1 MPSNDNFSRLSDD
14 ELVAEA
20 KRLAHGEREATVRL
34 ITCLAELDARR
45 LYLGAG
51 FSSLFTYC
59 TEVLRLSEHAAFHRI
74 TAART
79 ARRFPVLLRM
89 LAEGSL
95 NLTSVRLLAPHLD
108 EDNQEEL
115 RSAATGKSRRE
126 LEELLARRF
135 PQPDV
140 ASSIRK
146 LPGPRPTLEASALP
160 LEGGATVA
168 SPSDPGATPVS
179 QAEEGS
185 GGPPRS
191 PALSAPVPSSA
202 FRPVVTPLAPDRYQI
217 TFAAG
222 AETREKLLLAQDL
235 LRHTI
240 PSGDTAAIVDRALT
254 ALLRDLAREKFAMV
268 EQPRS
273 RRGPAKPP
281 SGSRHVP
288 AAVKRAVWVRD
299 LGRCAFVSERG
310 RRCNERGFVE
320 FHHVHPYAAGGPA
333 TPENIQLRCRAHN
346 GYEADL
352 FFGPA
357 SRPPE
362 SATRPGPSC
371 VVVTQ
376 PRTDDARREPDS
388 VQQCPSLG
396 RSRWTFSRRSAYPGK
411 PA

>member
-59 TEVLRLSEHAAFHRI
+59 TEVLRLSEHEAFHRI

-89 LAEGSL
+89 LTEGSL
-95 NLTSVRLLAPHLD
+95 NLTTVRLLAPHLD

-115 RSAATGKSRRE
+115 RSAASGKSRRE

-146 LPGPRPTLEASALP
+146 LPGPRPTPAPSVMPSEPGPAAARPPNPGESLSP
-160 LEGGATVA
+160 LT
-168 SPSDPGATPVS
+168 
-179 QAEEGS
+179 
-185 GGPPRS
+185 
-191 PALSAPVPSSA
+191 SAPIPSSQL
-202 FRPVVTPLAPDRYQI
+202 RPRTLVTPIAPDRFQM
-217 TFAAG
+217 TVAVG
-222 AETREKLLLAQDL
+222 AETREKLLLARDL

-240 PSGDTAAIVDRALT
+240 PSGDMAAIIDRALT
-254 ALLRDLAREKFAMV
+254 ALLRDLVREKVAAI
-268 EQPRS
+268 EHPRS
-273 RRGPAKPP
+273 SRGPAGPP